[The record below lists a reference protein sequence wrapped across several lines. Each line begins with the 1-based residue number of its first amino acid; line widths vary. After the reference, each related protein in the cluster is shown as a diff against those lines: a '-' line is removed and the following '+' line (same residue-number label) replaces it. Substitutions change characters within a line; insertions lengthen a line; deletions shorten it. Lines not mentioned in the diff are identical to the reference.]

1 MDALSCE
8 ARDIFRRDLLRGRS
22 IALSGATAAA
32 VRELLQSLG
41 ARISDL
47 DPVAAADE
55 QHASAWA
62 QAEGRL
68 DTLVCSD
75 DGDDDL
81 LSGIWGAVRA
91 LATEAFIPK
100 GEGRVVMVAP
110 RHDRASAAA
119 LENLA
124 RTLSVE
130 WARFGITTVAVVPSA
145 TTSDHE
151 LAQLVA
157 FLCSPA
163 GAYFS
168 GCRLDLGLAQ
178 RSDRG
183 C

>member
-1 MDALSCE
+1 
-8 ARDIFRRDLLRGRS
+8 
-22 IALSGATAAA
+22 
-32 VRELLQSLG
+32 
-41 ARISDL
+41 
-47 DPVAAADE
+47 
-55 QHASAWA
+55 
-62 QAEGRL
+62 
-68 DTLVCSD
+68 
-75 DGDDDL
+75 
-81 LSGIWGAVRA
+81 
-91 LATEAFIPK
+91 
-100 GEGRVVMVAP
+100 MVAP